1 MDGSSKNLKDHVVV
15 LSQAIG
21 ERNFVYYERLEA
33 AADYISEKFKSY
45 GYKLEDQEYYLEGR
59 RFRNIIATKLGD
71 SAPEK
76 VVIVGAHYDSVVGS
90 PGADDNASAVA
101 GLLELGRQL
110 STIKLPRTIKF
121 VAFTNEE
128 PPFYL
133 TKEMGSM
140 VYADQARKARE
151 DIIAMIALE
160 MIGYYSDEP
169 NSQSYPLGLGFFYPD
184 AGNFIAVCG
193 DLHSRGL
200 VRRIR
205 EVFKQHSD
213 IGIETLVSPGFFV
226 PVIEF
231 SDNSSFWREGYRAVM
246 VTDTAFYRNPNY
258 HGSGDTFEKLD
269 YESMAEVVKGL
280 YHVLVSLAGEGGI

>member
-15 LSQAIG
+15 LSKDIG

-33 AADYISEKFKSY
+33 AADYISERFKSY

-169 NSQSYPLGLGFFYPD
+169 NSQSYPLGLRFFYPD

-193 DLHSRGL
+193 DLRSRGL

-258 HGSGDTFEKLD
+258 HGPGDTFEKLD